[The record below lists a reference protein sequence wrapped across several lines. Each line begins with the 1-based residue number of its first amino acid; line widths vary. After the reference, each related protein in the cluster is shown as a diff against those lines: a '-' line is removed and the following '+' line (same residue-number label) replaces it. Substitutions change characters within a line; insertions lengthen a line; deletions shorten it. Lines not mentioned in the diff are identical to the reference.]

1 MMEESNE
8 QKNNNT
14 DWYTCCSHSNPETI
28 KYATQ
33 VAIALIILLFS
44 IIQLSFNNTGQDKT
58 IYFSLIST
66 IIGLFIPSPN
76 IKK

>member
-1 MMEESNE
+1 MEEPNE
-8 QKNNNT
+8 QKNNSN
-14 DWYTCCSHSNPETI
+14 DWYICCSHSNPETI
-28 KYATQ
+28 KCATQ
-33 VAIALIILLFS
+33 VTIALIVLLFS
-44 IIQLSFNNTGQDKT
+44 IIQLSVLDNQQDKT